1 MRLAQ
6 KVGIDRTMLLLPMLV
21 LGGRQEYSKP
31 AYVDDEIDPEWLPA
45 PPEEAAMWGPLV

>member
-6 KVGIDRTMLLLPMLV
+6 KVAIDRTMLLLPMRV

-31 AYVDDEIDPEWLPA
+31 AYVDDEIDPDWFHA